1 MCSCGQRLPAP
12 PVKQR
17 LRPSTPQSK
26 NPQQVIITAANPPDL
41 TGAERVDLSAWGKQA
56 ILGGSGGYDDGND
69 GGSLPAAAGL
79 FDSSTWTQNMV
90 GPTSGEGEDIWTG
103 DGYDSFNT

>member
-12 PVKQR
+12 VKQ
-17 LRPSTPQSK
+17 LQPSIPQSK
-26 NPQQVIITAANPPDL
+26 NPQRDIITATNPPDL

-56 ILGGSGGYDDGND
+56 ILSGGTDD

-79 FDSSTWTQNMV
+79 VASSWTQNIIE
-90 GPTSGEGEDIWTG
+90 GPTGGGEEDIWTG
-103 DGYDSFNT
+103 DGYESFNT